1 MKGIEYILPTL
12 YFLRNLQIA
21 LISKSV
27 FPNKP
32 FQPSVIAYS
41 LAYREHVC
49 ARKKIKCF
57 EYSQCPLG
65 KYG

>member
-12 YFLRNLQIA
+12 YFLRNLQIG

-32 FQPSVIAYS
+32 FRTIVKNHSNLLQTFVSYEEI
-41 LAYREHVC
+41 
-49 ARKKIKCF
+49 
-57 EYSQCPLG
+57 
-65 KYG
+65 